1 MITGFTHSGVH
12 SAVKLPT
19 NNVRNVNECSIVQRN
34 IREHTGSHIKE
45 DVSHQLAK
53 LVNTVKEQYILRS
66 MDRWESAHVPIHV
79 SGAVVNHG
87 VFGNGYVNAE
97 KRFCAL

>member
-1 MITGFTHSGVH
+1 MITGPTHSGVH

-19 NNVRNVNECSIVQRN
+19 NNVRDVNECSIVQKS
-34 IREHTGSHIKE
+34 IRECTGSHIKQ
-45 DVSHQLAK
+45 DVLHRLAK

-79 SGAVVNHG
+79 SGAVVSHG
-87 VFGNGYVNAE
+87 VFENGYVSAE